1 MSRWCSLLVYSE
13 PMIDLELQF
22 RLRSLSRLLYVI
34 TEEEDRFVLNLR
46 DTVKQYAD
54 QTWVYSATYGLTPL
68 AQYIRDWTS
77 KQHAENTGTMSIH
90 DALIHIYKADPKDK
104 QHFYVITDPE
114 RWLADPHVVRRLL
127 NIVHQGKQ
135 DNKTIKIIVFVGSRR
150 VIPDKLS
157 RYIEVLQDP
166 GLTVEEITEKVT
178 NASNV
183 LSTPGVDHPETLF
196 RGLTSYE
203 IDRVLSQ
210 SVVRTRKSPQGP
222 RIDPKMVSDFR
233 RQQVQKT
240 DLVQQVD
247 TDLYPFSTVGGA
259 NRFKDWA
266 EKTRASWTEKGR
278 HFGLKAPKGVLCV
291 GVWGCGKSLSVK
303 ALGNAWSL
311 PVVQLEMGRLR
322 SSGVGES
329 EANVYRALRIVE
341 SVAPCVTGDTEITL
355 ADGSTTTIEE
365 LWQDP
370 PEHLEVLCWNER
382 TLRVDTTR
390 VSLITRREAEA
401 FQVTAANGFT
411 LNATANHQHY
421 VLRGGLPEWVR
432 TDELSPGDMLAV
444 PLYRHEGSEDCT
456 SFHPRGMREYTRPD
470 GTMELRRGG
479 GGFRDAVITKLPL
492 KWSTDLGWLLGVIE
506 GDGFI
511 GSSDSIGLTNT
522 NEVLLTAFERILLE
536 QFQLGSTR
544 RQHMESTPDLPG
556 LSANPVFKP
565 CWTTTVAN
573 QLAAEFLRS
582 ARTSILTA
590 PASVRAAFLAGWV
603 DADGCIQPAK
613 VSLTVKGPKL
623 RDERR
628 KLARQLVQ
636 SLGVVPSKFDT
647 ALFEITGERAV
658 KLARLLGEFLVAKNA
673 KATQVA
679 TSEMGFD
686 RGMGFACGALLRRMR
701 NDTDLRI
708 AEIKPV
714 LSTSVMWRHENG
726 TTPVSER
733 QMGKY
738 IELFGDHATDLQRLL
753 SADCRWVEIR
763 DIQSVGEQP
772 VYDLVCEGED
782 THSFFANG
790 LVTHNCLVW
799 VDEAEKSLSG
809 GPSSNQSDAGTT
821 SRTIGILSTWLQET
835 SAQVCLA
842 LTANSLKSLPIE
854 FVNRMDERFFFTL
867 PSEEER
873 IDIMKIHIR
882 KVGQNPDNFDLASL
896 SELASG
902 LVGREIE
909 QAIGAGMVESFAANK
924 DGLDEPILANEFRR
938 RPRILKTMVD
948 EVKELMEWV
957 GYDPDCDDGIRARF
971 ASTPERKGGAMKVA

>member
-1 MSRWCSLLVYSE
+1 
-13 PMIDLELQF
+13 MIDLELQF

-135 DNKTIKIIVFVGSRR
+135 DNKTIKIMVFVGSRR

-278 HFGLKAPKGVLCV
+278 NFGLKAPKGVLCV

-311 PVVQLEMGRLR
+311 PVIQLEMGRLR

-341 SVAPCVTGDTEITL
+341 SVAPC
-355 ADGSTTTIEE
+355 
-365 LWQDP
+365 
-370 PEHLEVLCWNER
+370 
-382 TLRVDTTR
+382 
-390 VSLITRREAEA
+390 
-401 FQVTAANGFT
+401 
-411 LNATANHQHY
+411 
-421 VLRGGLPEWVR
+421 
-432 TDELSPGDMLAV
+432 
-444 PLYRHEGSEDCT
+444 
-456 SFHPRGMREYTRPD
+456 
-470 GTMELRRGG
+470 
-479 GGFRDAVITKLPL
+479 
-492 KWSTDLGWLLGVIE
+492 
-506 GDGFI
+506 
-511 GSSDSIGLTNT
+511 
-522 NEVLLTAFERILLE
+522 
-536 QFQLGSTR
+536 
-544 RQHMESTPDLPG
+544 
-556 LSANPVFKP
+556 
-565 CWTTTVAN
+565 
-573 QLAAEFLRS
+573 
-582 ARTSILTA
+582 
-590 PASVRAAFLAGWV
+590 
-603 DADGCIQPAK
+603 
-613 VSLTVKGPKL
+613 
-623 RDERR
+623 
-628 KLARQLVQ
+628 
-636 SLGVVPSKFDT
+636 
-647 ALFEITGERAV
+647 
-658 KLARLLGEFLVAKNA
+658 
-673 KATQVA
+673 
-679 TSEMGFD
+679 
-686 RGMGFACGALLRRMR
+686 
-701 NDTDLRI
+701 
-708 AEIKPV
+708 
-714 LSTSVMWRHENG
+714 
-726 TTPVSER
+726 
-733 QMGKY
+733 
-738 IELFGDHATDLQRLL
+738 
-753 SADCRWVEIR
+753 
-763 DIQSVGEQP
+763 
-772 VYDLVCEGED
+772 
-782 THSFFANG
+782 
-790 LVTHNCLVW
+790 LVW

-809 GPSSNQSDAGTT
+809 GASSNQSDAGTT